1 MLQSIRT
8 FFSGTLLWNFD
19 DVCSSSILSF
29 VDFRIYFVSQRD
41 RVVKGSFHFY
51 FFFFGT
57 NGERIVFPSL
67 LSLSFVVNLF
77 IKLLCP

>member
-41 RVVKGSFHFY
+41 RVVKGSCH
-51 FFFFGT
+51 FFFFSLEQTGR
-57 NGERIVFPSL
+57 GSSSL
-67 LSLSFVVNLF
+67 LYYHYPLS
-77 IKLLCP
+77 